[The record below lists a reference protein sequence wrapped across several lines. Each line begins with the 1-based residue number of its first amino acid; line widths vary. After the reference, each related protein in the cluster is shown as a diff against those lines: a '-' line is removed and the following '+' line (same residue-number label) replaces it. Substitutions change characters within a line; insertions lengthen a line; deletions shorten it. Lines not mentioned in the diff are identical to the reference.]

1 MRVRPGHPWAWQVC
15 RFQLH
20 PVNFPLDFPETLV
33 TRCKVHSPWCV
44 TVALGQVSQPNKLQ
58 GRTQDPLQATGC
70 FFGFQDIFSSLPLW
84 QLLRAKF
91 FAPSRYFVKVAWGWT
106 FILLL
111 PFIALTNYHLT
122 GKAGVVLKRLCIL
135 LVGTAIWYVST
146 SVFLHIEYFTGSC
159 YKSPALESVQKEYN
173 SKEDCRKGGGFW
185 HGFDI
190 SGHSFLLTYCA
201 LVIVEEMAVLQ
212 EVTMDRSHSL
222 YFTLTSLVVA
232 LGCLAYIWI
241 WMFFCTAVYFHDL
254 SQKVFG
260 TLFGLV
266 GWYGTYGFWYL
277 KPFSPGLPPQ
287 STSLNLKQ
295 DSYKK

>member
-1 MRVRPGHPWAWQVC
+1 MVAGMEYLERCAWFL
-15 RFQLH
+15 RT
-20 PVNFPLDFPETLV
+20 TLV
-33 TRCKVHSPWCV
+33 RAAVRRYLPWVLLAFMLGGSLVKEFSP
-44 TVALGQVSQPNKLQ
+44 LPPSYLSNKRNILNV
-58 GRTQDPLQATGC
+58 
-70 FFGFQDIFSSLPLW
+70 
-84 QLLRAKF
+84 
-91 FAPSRYFVKVAWGWT
+91 YFVKVAWGWT

-122 GKAGVVLKRLCIL
+122 GKAGVVLRRLCTL
-135 LVGTAIWYVST
+135 LVGTVIWYVST
-146 SVFLHIEYFTGSC
+146 NVFLHIEHYTGSC
-159 YKSPALESVQKEYN
+159 YKSPALESIRKEYN
-173 SKEDCRKGGGFW
+173 SKEECHKGGGFW

-201 LVIVEEMAVLQ
+201 LVIVEEMVVLQ
-212 EVTMDRSHSL
+212 EVKIDRSHGL
-222 YFTLTSLVVA
+222 HFTLTSLVVA
-232 LGCLAYIWI
+232 LGCLVYIWV
-241 WMFFCTAVYFHDL
+241 WMFLCTAVYFHDL

-287 STSLNLKQ
+287 SSSLNLKQ

>member
-1 MRVRPGHPWAWQVC
+1 MEYLERCAWFLRTTLVRAAVRRYLPWALLAFMLGGSAVKE
-15 RFQLH
+15 LS
-20 PVNFPLDFPETLV
+20 PLPPSYL
-33 TRCKVHSPWCV
+33 S
-44 TVALGQVSQPNKLQ
+44 NKRNILNV
-58 GRTQDPLQATGC
+58 
-70 FFGFQDIFSSLPLW
+70 
-84 QLLRAKF
+84 
-91 FAPSRYFVKVAWGWT
+91 YFVKVAWGWT

-122 GKAGVVLKRLCIL
+122 GKAGVVLRRLCIL
-135 LVGTAIWYVST
+135 LVGTLIWYIST
-146 SVFLHIEYFTGSC
+146 SVFLHIEHYTGNC
-159 YKSPALESVQKEYN
+159 YKSPALESIQREYN
-173 SKEDCRKGGGFW
+173 SKVECRQGGGFW

-212 EVTMDRSHSL
+212 EVKIDRSHGL

-232 LGCLAYIWI
+232 LGCLVYIWI
-241 WMFFCTAVYFHDL
+241 WMFLCTAVYFHDL

-260 TLFGLV
+260 TLFGLL

-287 STSLNLKQ
+287 SSCLNLKQ